1 MFNVRYSP
9 NWMFTAHFLSSGMQ
23 EKTTEQDIEPKW
35 IKEYTISAVLG
46 VLFILLFWLFTSTF
60 NLP

>member
-1 MFNVRYSP
+1 
-9 NWMFTAHFLSSGMQ
+9 MFTVHFLSSVMQ
-23 EKTTEQDIEPKW
+23 EKTTDQDLDPKW